1 MKGNHLVE
9 ESEVFW
15 DGRGRK
21 EGRTVSSTMR
31 PHLLLKFGGKA
42 HLA

>member
-9 ESEVFW
+9 ESKVFW

-21 EGRTVSSTMR
+21 GGRVLSSIMKTT
-31 PHLLLKFGGKA
+31 LIA
-42 HLA
+42 EV